1 MRKKQQ
7 EVKKKKKTAVKC
19 FLFIYF
25 IMNFPI
31 ESYQLTWFQES
42 TGVHGTSLL
51 TLKSLDIV
59 SPVSFLSEVRKI
71 RWHLHCL
78 LCQVL
83 LIRKWLQCT
92 MWRRCPSV
100 WLGRRIGSLS
110 EEDGCSIL
118 QAAPPQPH
126 FDLVFCMPRICKT
139 KAYVHKWCT
148 NTKDHL
154 FSVLLNHYLHC
165 IW

>member
-1 MRKKQQ
+1 MFPFYLFHK
-7 EVKKKKKTAVKC
+7 EVSSRVIPADMVSEKHRC
-19 FLFIYF
+19 SWHLFAYF
-25 IMNFPI
+25 
-31 ESYQLTWFQES
+31 E
-42 TGVHGTSLL
+42 
-51 TLKSLDIV
+51 V

-71 RWHLHCL
+71 RWNLHCL

-92 MWRRCPSV
+92 MWRRCLSV

-118 QAAPPQPH
+118 QAAPPRPH

-139 KAYVHKWCT
+139 KAYVHKWRT

-154 FSVLLNHYLHC
+154 FSVLLDHYHLHC